1 MDLRP
6 IPTAHHRP
14 PTVDRTPICDA
25 PFVAMEFDAFG
36 DVQVCCANALYP
48 IGNVGEQS
56 LREIWSG
63 PRAAAMRAALSEG
76 DMSLGCSVCR
86 YRLTYGHGDLAR
98 DYYNNF
104 PVSGGDP
111 DWPFSLQFSL
121 HNTCNL
127 ACVMCGADRSSRI
140 RTQRSSLPPL
150 PHAYGETFFEQI
162 QPFLEHA
169 GAVDFSGGEPFLVR
183 EHHRI
188 WDLLIELDDRPLCSL
203 TTNGTIWNER
213 VEHVLD
219 HLDNHISVSIDGMT
233 PETLE
238 SIRVGASF
246 DTVMRNIDRF
256 LTYTRERGTI
266 LTMSW
271 SLMATNWWELGMAAR
286 FAEERGIQLKV
297 QTVIEPEFG
306 VQRLPTAELRV
317 VVETMEAESTHL
329 VDELDLN
336 RDMWVREVGRLRQ
349 ELELRSGSGPRA
361 RCMEPPD
368 PGHPQHL
375 ADMMLTGRP
384 VLRDA
389 DLEAAF
395 SEART
400 DLERWCDGSPIER
413 FVADERGRLV
423 ELDAPL
429 LLAGAAPDGVVDLPD
444 LFRTL
449 ETAHGGSLWI
459 GEQFDE
465 GDRLVQMIWM
475 GRPMRDKVGLVIRM
489 ISVTTD
495 DGVVTLAAINDRL
508 APPSDEVAAEVP
520 VTLLDRPAAS
530 VDQPRN
536 AR

>member
-1 MDLRP
+1 
-6 IPTAHHRP
+6 
-14 PTVDRTPICDA
+14 
-25 PFVAMEFDAFG
+25 MEFDAFG

-48 IGNVGEQS
+48 IGNVGAQS
-56 LREIWSG
+56 LREIWTG
-63 PRAAAMRAALSEG
+63 PRAAAMRAAMNEG
-76 DMSLGCSVCR
+76 DLSLGCSVCR

-104 PVSGGDP
+104 PVSGPDP

-150 PHAYGETFFEQI
+150 PHAYGEEFFEQI
-162 QPFLEHA
+162 VPFLEHA

-219 HLDNHISVSIDGMT
+219 NLDNHISVSIDGMT

-238 SIRVGASF
+238 SIRIGASF

-256 LTYTRERGTI
+256 LTYTRARGTI

-271 SLMATNWWELGMAAR
+271 SLMAANWWELGMAAR

-306 VQRLPTAELRV
+306 VQRLPTEELRV
-317 VVETMEAESTHL
+317 VVETMEAESDHL
-329 VDELDLN
+329 VDELELN
-336 RDMWVREVGRLRQ
+336 RDMWIREVRRLRE
-349 ELELRSGSGPRA
+349 ELDLRSSTAPRA

-368 PGHPQHL
+368 PGHPDHL
-375 ADMMLTGRP
+375 AQMMLLGTRP
-384 VLRDA
+384 VLRGAALDA
-389 DLEAAF
+389 ATD
-395 SEART
+395 EARR
-400 DLERWCDGSPIER
+400 DLARWCDGNPIER
-413 FVADERGRLV
+413 FVADEHGRIV

-429 LLAGAAPDGVVDLPD
+429 MLAGADPDDVVDLPD
-444 LFRTL
+444 LFRFL
-449 ETAHGGSLWI
+449 ETVHGGSLWI

-475 GRPMRDKVGLVIRM
+475 GRPMRDKVGLVIRLVT
-489 ISVTTD
+489 ITTD
-495 DGVVTLAAINDRL
+495 DGIVTLAAINDRL
-508 APPSDEVAAEVP
+508 APAPDDDADGVAVMLSE
-520 VTLLDRPAAS
+520 RPAAAG
-530 VDQPRN
+530 VQRRD